1 MSCFI
6 TGYGSALPERVV
18 ENAELAPMLGVTPEW
33 IEANSGIRERRWVEQ
48 DQAASDLA
56 VAAVRD
62 ALNDAGTRA
71 EEVDY
76 LIACTL
82 SPDYQTPGI
91 APLVQRKL
99 EGCRCIPALDLRAG
113 CAAILYSLQLA
124 QALIE
129 SRAART
135 VVCVGAEA
143 QSKGLDPHPRSADL
157 SMLFGD
163 GAGAVVLTGESK
175 LTHKARE
182 YLVRV
187 DDILIETDGSFAE
200 DLIVRA
206 PGTANGA
213 RWLDESHIDSRMHHG
228 SMRGRNVIL
237 HAVRKL
243 SDAADR
249 ILVRNGLSP
258 NEVDLIIPHQANAN
272 LLAALARKLCIA
284 TDRVVMNVD
293 RLGNTSG
300 ASAFLALSQAHR
312 EGKIRPGSR
321 LLILAFG
328 AGFTWGAALA
338 SAVEGSSFTGDF
350 AIRRRP
356 FRGAQVHAKPLRRKD
371 RKDLRPRCYR
381 VDGS

>member
-6 TGYGSALPERVV
+6 TGYGSALPPRVV
-18 ENAELAPMLGVTPEW
+18 TNAELAPILGVTPDW
-33 IEANSGIRERRWVEQ
+33 IEASSGIRERRWVDA

-62 ALNDAGTRA
+62 ALSGSGSRA
-71 EEVDY
+71 EDVDY

-82 SPDYQTPGI
+82 SPDYQVPGI
-91 APLVQRKL
+91 APLVQHKL
-99 EGCRCIPALDLRAG
+99 EGCHFVPAIDLRAG

-124 QALIE
+124 RALIE
-129 SRAART
+129 SRAAST
-135 VVCVGAEA
+135 VVCFGAEA
-143 QSKGLDPHPRSADL
+143 QSKGLDLHQRSADL

-163 GAGAVVLTGESK
+163 GAGAVVLSAEPK
-175 LTHKARE
+175 LTEKARE
-182 YLVRV
+182 YLVRI

-200 DLIVRA
+200 DLIVRM

-213 RWLDESHIDSRMHHG
+213 RWLDESHFDSRMHYG
-228 SMRGRNVIL
+228 SMQGRNVIL
-237 HAVRKL
+237 QAVRKL

-258 NEVDLIIPHQANAN
+258 NQIDLVIPHQANAN
-272 LLAALARKLCIA
+272 LIAALARKVCIA
-284 TDRVVMNVD
+284 TDRVVVNVD

-312 EGKIRPGSR
+312 EARIRPGSR

-338 SAVEGSSFTGDF
+338 SAAGV
-350 AIRRRP
+350 
-356 FRGAQVHAKPLRRKD
+356 
-371 RKDLRPRCYR
+371 
-381 VDGS
+381 

>member
-6 TGYGSALPERVV
+6 TGYGSALPHRVV
-18 ENAELAPMLGVTPEW
+18 TNAELAPLLGVTPEW
-33 IEANSGIRERRWVEQ
+33 IEANSGIRERRWVEA

-62 ALNDAGTRA
+62 ALSDASTRA
-71 EEVDY
+71 GKVDY

-82 SPDYQTPGI
+82 SPDYQVPGI
-91 APLVQRKL
+91 APIVQRKL
-99 EGCRCIPALDLRAG
+99 EGSGHVPAIDLRAG
-113 CAAILYSLQLA
+113 CAAILYCLQLA
-124 QALIE
+124 RALIE
-129 SRAART
+129 SRAAST
-135 VVCVGAEA
+135 VVCFGAEA
-143 QSKGLDPHPRSADL
+143 QSKGLDLHPRSAEL

-163 GAGAVVLTGESK
+163 GAGAVVLSGESK
-175 LTHKARE
+175 LTDKARE

-213 RWLDESHIDSRMHHG
+213 RWLDESRLDSRMHYG
-228 SMRGRNVIL
+228 SMQGRNVIL
-237 HAVRKL
+237 QAVRKL

-258 NEVDLIIPHQANAN
+258 NEVDLVIPHQANAN
-272 LLAALARKLCIA
+272 LLAALARKLSID

-312 EGKIRPGSR
+312 EGRIRPGSR

-338 SAVEGSSFTGDF
+338 SAVEG
-350 AIRRRP
+350 
-356 FRGAQVHAKPLRRKD
+356 
-371 RKDLRPRCYR
+371 
-381 VDGS
+381 